1 MSRSAEHALSTAT
14 ELDPVIVDL
23 STGTDQIARSLCLA
37 QLEMQNPAF
46 DMVNP
51 HFRNKYASL
60 AAVRDAVIPVL
71 AKHGIALI
79 QDLTSFDGQVGV
91 MTHLLHSSG
100 QSLRFG
106 PLLLPVTKADAQ
118 GYGSA
123 STYARRY
130 ALMSIAGV
138 VGEPDDDA
146 NSAAGKPGDAQPLP
160 PPAGFDAWWDDMVA
174 AHTDGIKA
182 LEAVWKAAPTG
193 CAQWAAKNRKAAV
206 DGLKAAAAKVT
217 Q

>member
-1 MSRSAEHALSTAT
+1 MSRSAEHALDHA
-14 ELDPVIVDL
+14 EEFVPVFVAPT
-23 STGTDQIARSLCLA
+23 TGTCQIAQALCRA

-51 HFRNKYASL
+51 HFKNKYASL

-71 AKHGIALI
+71 AKHGIALVQELI
-79 QDLTSFDGQVGV
+79 SAESQVGV
-91 MTHLLHSSG
+91 TTHLYHTSG
-100 QSLRFG
+100 QTLTFG
-106 PLLLPVTKADAQ
+106 ALFLPVTKQDAQ

-130 ALMSIAGV
+130 ALMSVAGV

-146 NSAAGKPGDAQPLP
+146 NNAAGKPADAQPLP

-174 AHTDGIKA
+174 AHTDGLKA
-182 LEAVWKAAPTG
+182 LEAVWKAAPAN

-206 DGLKAAAAKVT
+206 DALKAAAAKVKA
-217 Q
+217 